1 MKKFQLP
8 IILIL
13 LAGFLSL
20 TAYHFFKREKI
31 VYVDITKLLQEY
43 KGMKDAR
50 EVFEQKM
57 IGWKSRQDT
66 LLTEWQNE
74 LKAYEKERI
83 SLNSKERMLRE
94 ELLQNKQDKIANY
107 QEAIKL
113 QKEQEEHKL
122 TMSVINRI
130 NEYLTEF
137 GKQKGYTFILGA
149 TGTGNI
155 VYADESRDITDII
168 LKGLQEEYEKEHK

>member
-8 IILIL
+8 VILIL

-57 IGWKSRQDT
+57 IGWKSRQDI
-66 LLTEWQNE
+66 
-74 LKAYEKERI
+74 I
-83 SLNSKERMLRE
+83 SP
-94 ELLQNKQDKIANY
+94 KI
-107 QEAIKL
+107 
-113 QKEQEEHKL
+113 
-122 TMSVINRI
+122 
-130 NEYLTEF
+130 
-137 GKQKGYTFILGA
+137 
-149 TGTGNI
+149 
-155 VYADESRDITDII
+155 
-168 LKGLQEEYEKEHK
+168 